1 MKRTLLT
8 LAILC
13 TAIVA
18 FASPKRILVNTPDEF
33 IKALGSNREIVVC
46 HEEGFLLTPTIEAM
60 IESGDLK
67 QFDRSSHAKQDGVMY
82 ELETDGPQ
90 LILSGFKNLSIRT
103 NSDERLH
110 IEITPRYANV
120 LTFINCENITLT
132 NLQLGHTDEGYCT
145 NGVVGFDGCRNIT
158 INNCGLFGCGTEGIE
173 LRQSENFTMTG
184 SEIFHCSYH
193 IMHILGSKNVK
204 FLNCAF
210 YNNKEYEQVT
220 VDSSSENVLYDHCVF
235 TKNKGTLFNIGNTD
249 AVKIRRCIIQ
259 HDGYDTGNGFECY
272 EDCIFP
278 N

>member
-90 LILSGFKNLSIRT
+90 LVLSGFKNLSIRT

-158 INNCGLFGCGTEGIE
+158 INNCGLLAAE
-173 LRQSENFTMTG
+173 L
-184 SEIFHCSYH
+184 
-193 IMHILGSKNVK
+193 
-204 FLNCAF
+204 
-210 YNNKEYEQVT
+210 KE
-220 VDSSSENVLYDHCVF
+220 
-235 TKNKGTLFNIGNTD
+235 
-249 AVKIRRCIIQ
+249 
-259 HDGYDTGNGFECY
+259 
-272 EDCIFP
+272 
-278 N
+278 